1 VVLTRSADMRYE
13 GQYHEIEVGLPGDKL
28 TRREMEGAANA
39 FHRRH
44 EELHAF
50 AIPEREAEFLTFHL
64 RVSKPQPEIKLLGV
78 GTGPPDPSAALK
90 RRRRCWF
97 AGKWVDA
104 PVYEGAWLKGGNVI
118 LGPAIIEEPTTAVV
132 IRDGFRCTTDQFG
145 YYVLTRV
152 PDSENKGARK

>member
-1 VVLTRSADMRYE
+1 MSTADGTDPMYPLLGR
-13 GQYHEIEVGLPGDKL
+13 L
-28 TRREMEGAANA
+28 
-39 FHRRH
+39 
-44 EELHAF
+44 
-50 AIPEREAEFLTFHL
+50 
-64 RVSKPQPEIKLLGV
+64 VSSRDMGREIKLLGV

-97 AGKWVDA
+97 AGKWVDT
-104 PVYEGAWLKGGNVI
+104 PVYEGASLKGGNVI
-118 LGPAIIEEPTTAVV
+118 PGPAIIEEPTTAVV